1 MLTERLKALA
11 NQYLKDYWHL
21 NKEEQKEVESK
32 FCFWETRYCNACE
45 IDVIFRGL
53 GHVGKSY
60 DYNDIEW
67 FN

>member
-11 NQYLKDYWHL
+11 NQYLKDYWQL
-21 NKEEQKEVESK
+21 SKEEMKEVENAFLFVTTK
-32 FCFWETRYCNACE
+32 YCNCDE
-45 IDVIFRGL
+45 TEVILREGGL
-53 GHVGKSY
+53 VGKSY